1 MRPNARVRAL
11 ALSTTIALDTRAK
24 ELQAAGRDVVN
35 MSVGEPDFPAPRAV
49 QDAAVAK
56 VRSGDVRY
64 TAAEGT
70 PSLRAAIAAHVSA
83 TRGVPFTPAEV
94 TVCHSAKHA
103 LSGALLALIE
113 PGDEVLCLLPYW
125 VSYTEIV
132 RFAGGVPVEVPS
144 RRDLGPDLDALAR
157 VIGPRTRGILL
168 NSPCNPSGYV
178 MTHAEVRA
186 IAALCE
192 RHDLWIVSDEI
203 YRRLV
208 YEGEPDL
215 SPASISPALRT
226 RTVIIDGAS
235 KAFAM
240 TGYRIGYVAAPREV
254 AAAVGRLHSQL
265 TGAPNAVSQAAFEA
279 ALKSEPPEVARMCDE
294 FRRRREVLVRGLRGL
309 GLACELP
316 RGAFYAFPDV
326 SPFLDERGSSGFCQD
341 LLESEELAIVP
352 GSAFGVDAHVR
363 LSYATDLATIER
375 ALERLGR
382 FLARRRASAR

>member
-1 MRPNARVRAL
+1 
-11 ALSTTIALDTRAK
+11 
-24 ELQAAGRDVVN
+24 
-35 MSVGEPDFPAPRAV
+35 
-49 QDAAVAK
+49 
-56 VRSGDVRY
+56 
-64 TAAEGT
+64 
-70 PSLRAAIAAHVSA
+70 
-83 TRGVPFTPAEV
+83 
-94 TVCHSAKHA
+94 
-103 LSGALLALIE
+103 
-113 PGDEVLCLLPYW
+113 
-125 VSYTEIV
+125 
-132 RFAGGVPVEVPS
+132 
-144 RRDLGPDLDALAR
+144 
-157 VIGPRTRGILL
+157 
-168 NSPCNPSGYV
+168 
-178 MTHAEVRA
+178 
-186 IAALCE
+186 
-192 RHDLWIVSDEI
+192 
-203 YRRLV
+203 
-208 YEGEPDL
+208 
-215 SPASISPALRT
+215 
-226 RTVIIDGAS
+226 
-235 KAFAM
+235 
-240 TGYRIGYVAAPREV
+240 VAAPREV